1 MLIAVGG
8 RYCATHVMV
17 ETIFV
22 RIGRDSGALR
32 YESARGSSRRATR
45 VCVCRPLCASL
56 RERESARGSSDWAAR
71 VCVRRHEPRPG
82 TLAPCPVS

>member
-56 RERESARGSSDWAAR
+56 RERESAALLRESSRGSSDWAAR
-71 VCVRRHEPRPG
+71 VCVRRP
-82 TLAPCPVS
+82 